1 MAYLWQNFNNENWIP
16 TELSDSVIL
25 SNDKI
30 KSVDRQVSLTQKGTV
45 FLYAHHLDSQST
57 RWILFSAPESRVSI
71 NDEAFNTGMRIL
83 ADRDAITVAPHRS
96 MYISMERHPEIET
109 FGGTDA
115 AFCPRCK
122 LEIQQ
127 DDQVVCCPQCLV
139 FHHHKEQVGES
150 CWEYAE
156 TCTLC
161 NQPTEL
167 NSSSFNWTPEEL

>member
-1 MAYLWQNFNNENWIP
+1 MAYLWQNSNKENWIP

-30 KSVDRQVSLTQKGTV
+30 KSVDRPVSLTLKSTV
-45 FLYAHHLDSQST
+45 FLYAHPVDTQSA
-57 RWILFSAPESRVSI
+57 RWILFAAPDSQVSI
-71 NDEAFNTGMRIL
+71 NGERLKTGIRIL
-83 ADRDAITVAPHRS
+83 ADRDAISVAPHRAL
-96 MYISMERHPEIET
+96 YISMERRPEIET
-109 FGGTDA
+109 FSRAEAT
-115 AFCPRCK
+115 FCPRCK

-127 DDQVVCCPQCLV
+127 DALVVCCPQCLV
-139 FHHHKEQVGES
+139 FHHHKVQVGES